1 MEFLKD
7 IKEKAKK
14 LKKTILLPEADV
26 DNRIMEVYGLIN
38 KEDIARIILIGDK
51 EKILKKSK
59 ELHILIHEEDIIEPE
74 NSGKVKEFAESYYE
88 LRKKKGLS
96 KEEAGKAMR
105 TPLYFGAMMVR
116 KGLAHGMVAGTT
128 HTTAE
133 VLRAS
138 IRVIGLKP
146 NISVCSSFMII
157 SLPYREFGHDGILF
171 YADVGVVPDPDATQL
186 ADIAISTA
194 HSFKALFN
202 AEPRAAMLSFSSHGS
217 SNHPLLKKVIDAA
230 RIANE
235 KAPELLIDGE
245 LQADT
250 ALVPE
255 VARLKV
261 GSEAGGVPGKA
272 NILIFPDLN
281 SGNIAYKLTQR
292 LAHAQAYGPFIQG
305 LSMPVSDLSRG
316 ATTADIV
323 VTIAILAASTSVY

>member
-1 MEFLKD
+1 VKFLKE
-7 IKEKAKK
+7 IKERAKK
-14 LKKTILLPEADV
+14 LNRTILLPEGDA
-26 DNRIMEVYGLIN
+26 DNRIMEAYGLVN
-38 KEDIARIILIGDK
+38 KEDIARIILVGDK

-74 NSGKVKEFAESYYE
+74 DSGKVKEFSESYYE

-96 KEEAGKAMR
+96 REEAEKAMR

-116 KGLAHGMVAGTT
+116 KGLAHGMVAGST

-146 NISVCSSFMII
+146 NISICSSFMII
-157 SLPYREFGHDGILF
+157 LLPYREFGHDGILF
-171 YADVGVVPDPDATQL
+171 YADVGVVPDPDAAKL

-202 AEPRAAMLSFSSHGS
+202 AEARVAMLSFSSRGS
-217 SNHPLLKKVIDAA
+217 SSHPLLKKVIDAT
-230 RIANE
+230 RIAKE

-255 VARLKV
+255 VARLKL
-261 GSEAGGVPGKA
+261 GAEAGAVPGKA
-272 NILIFPDLN
+272 NILVFPDLN

-292 LAHAQAYGPFIQG
+292 LSHAEAYGPFIQG

-316 ATTADIV
+316 ATTDDIV
-323 VTIAILAASTSVY
+323 TAIAILAASTSLY